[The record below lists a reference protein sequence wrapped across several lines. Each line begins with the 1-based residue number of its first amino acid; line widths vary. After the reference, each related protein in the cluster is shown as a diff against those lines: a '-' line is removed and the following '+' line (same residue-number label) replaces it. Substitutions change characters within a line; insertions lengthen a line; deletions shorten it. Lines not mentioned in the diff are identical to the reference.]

1 MIYILL
7 AVLFMAVPL
16 LVFACIRRG
25 SLKCRMPDDHKAKND
40 KQTAVID
47 FTSAYQSKC
56 FLTQNELHQY
66 RKLKELADSKGYVVC
81 PKVRLLDLI
90 EPRRNHK
97 KYKTLFY
104 KIQAKHVDFVV
115 CDENMRVKVIV
126 EVDDNSH
133 NNKARKER
141 DGFMDLVLTS
151 VGYQIIRTQYI
162 TDELLDAICNDGKRQ

>member
-1 MIYILL
+1 MIIILL
-7 AVLFMAVPL
+7 VVL
-16 LVFACIRRG
+16 LVVFIYRRRG
-25 SLKCRMPDDHKAKND
+25 LTQHNMSDDHNVEND
-40 KQTAVID
+40 NQTSNID
-47 FTSAYQSKC
+47 FTNAYQSKY

-66 RKLKELADSKGYVVC
+66 RKLKELADGKGYVVC

-90 EPRRNHK
+90 EPKRNHN

-126 EVDDNSH
+126 ELDDSSH

-141 DGFMDLVLTS
+141 DSFVDLILIS
-151 VGYQIIRTQYI
+151 VGYKIIHTKYI
-162 TDELLDAICNDGKRQ
+162 TDKLLDTIWNAGEEQ